1 MSLSNKSSCVE
12 FKKLK
17 CSFNKLRND
26 HISWETTNLRV
37 IKKKRRQLRFIR
49 KKNIK
54 KKKKY

>member
-37 IKKKRRQLRFIR
+37 IKKKEGS
-49 KKNIK
+49 
-54 KKKKY
+54 

>member
-37 IKKKRRQLRFIR
+37 IKKKKAVEIYT
-49 KKNIK
+49 KE
-54 KKKKY
+54 KY